1 MDKASGNAIRLSR
14 ESTVRLRS
22 GAAMPIIGYGVYQ
35 ARGDDCKN
43 GVKAAL
49 QSGYRQ
55 IDSAQA
61 YHNETLVGAG
71 VANSGVPRSQ
81 VFITSKFMPGHTVP
95 TEDEVFDHLVKS
107 PRRFTPETPRPPEG
121 HLDLLLIHAPRP
133 NEEARAV
140 HWKALARAQ
149 KEGWARD
156 IGVSNFGVKHLGALP
171 EPLPA
176 VNQIEL
182 HPWCQQRDIV
192 QYCQDKGI
200 VVQAY
205 CPIVRADPKRL
216 GDPVAVKIAQKHGKE
231 VPQVLIRWSLQKGY
245 VPLPK
250 SVTPERIQSNL
261 DVFDFELDAE
271 DMAAL
276 DSLDEGAKGACSWN
290 PVDNP

>member
-1 MDKASGNAIRLSR
+1 M
-14 ESTVRLRS
+14 
-22 GAAMPIIGYGVYQ
+22 
-35 ARGDDCKN
+35 
-43 GVKAAL
+43 
-49 QSGYRQ
+49 
-55 IDSAQA
+55 
-61 YHNETLVGAG
+61 
-71 VANSGVPRSQ
+71 PRSK
-81 VFITSKFMPGHTVP
+81 VFITTKFMPGHTVP
-95 TEDEVFDHLVKS
+95 TDDEVFDQLVKS
-107 PRRFTPETPRPPEG
+107 TRRFTPNAPKPPEG

-140 HWKALARAQ
+140 HWKALQRAQ

-156 IGVSNFGVKHLGALP
+156 IGVSNFGVKHLRALP

-192 QYCQDKGI
+192 RYCQEKGI

-216 GDPVAVKIAQKHGKE
+216 GDPVVVKIAEKHGKKA
-231 VPQVLIRWSLQKGY
+231 PQVLIRWSLQKGY

-250 SVTPERIQSNL
+250 SVTPGRIAANI

-276 DSLDEGAKGACSWN
+276 DSLDEGSEGACSWN
-290 PVDNP
+290 PVDSP